1 MKPRNRLIVIRE
13 DEYLKFLHDVE
24 RLMNVSSFT
33 LAASIINTAM
43 ILVLFA
49 MMIVN

>member
-1 MKPRNRLIVIRE
+1 MKARNRLVAIRE
-13 DEYLKFLHDVE
+13 DEYEKLLHDVD

-43 ILVLFA
+43 ILILFA

>member
-1 MKPRNRLIVIRE
+1 MKRRSRLVAINE
-13 DEYLKFLHDVE
+13 EEYEKFLHDVDK
-24 RLMNVSSFT
+24 LMNVSSFT